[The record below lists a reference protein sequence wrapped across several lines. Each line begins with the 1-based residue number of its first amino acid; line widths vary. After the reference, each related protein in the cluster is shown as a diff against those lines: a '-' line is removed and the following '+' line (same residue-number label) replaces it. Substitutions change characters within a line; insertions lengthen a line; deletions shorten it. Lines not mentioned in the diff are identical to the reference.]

1 VKKSTLIVLCGILF
15 LFSCS
20 QQGMPLPQSHRSS
33 ENFASPIL
41 EVTTTAYGAAYPKE
55 GDILQMRL
63 FEDGRFEYDDFPDYD
78 PPRFTSGNVT
88 ITRKE
93 GRLALPDVQK
103 LVALAESD
111 DFLSAE
117 EEYRSLQSHTDTEWA
132 THVSFRQG
140 GIQKS
145 ITVWNFWDTQ
155 YTPSLKGNY
164 PNSLVELLEQVE
176 ILKAKAIG
184 QSSYQWLAK
193 PKASP

>member
-1 VKKSTLIVLCGILF
+1 
-15 LFSCS
+15 
-20 QQGMPLPQSHRSS
+20 MPLPQSHRSS